1 MENKYKYKKTV
12 PSLYKKFFL
21 FSFLSQFFFVK
32 NLKAKNIKPKVIVI
46 GSGFGGGTCIK
57 FLSKYSKILDLHVID
72 KYTQIQTCPFSNLV
86 IGNVM
91 DYKDITFDINK
102 NLEAKFHTGRD
113 KIY

>member
-1 MENKYKYKKTV
+1 M
-12 PSLYKKFFL
+12 
-21 FSFLSQFFFVK
+21 
-32 NLKAKNIKPKVIVI
+32 IVV

-102 NLEAKFHTGRD
+102 NLEAKFHTGQD